1 MIKKINLIIATFY
14 SIVLAVVET
23 FLNWGDWQYA
33 PLWIVDYLIVIILLL
48 GVFVCKETQQKV
60 LLLGWSFSAGVMY
73 IALFMYLEPE
83 TIIVIADPTLLY
95 AIGLALTVSFIGIVL
110 TMIDN

>member
-1 MIKKINLIIATFY
+1 M
-14 SIVLAVVET
+14 
-23 FLNWGDWQYA
+23 
-33 PLWIVDYLIVIILLL
+33 IVIILLL

-73 IALFMYLEPE
+73 ITLFMYLEPE